1 MKVIIKAISN
11 RKVVLILF
19 VMFAVF
25 ASMQSYVQKERT
37 YGDSET
43 KYTNYNNYV
52 VFEQSFIHLTEHK
65 DLYQPYPREQWD
77 LYKYS
82 PTFSLFFGIFAIFPD
97 AVGLNLWN
105 LLNAIVLLLA
115 VYYLPKFDNLQK
127 GLMLIICLIELMTSM
142 QNEQSNALIAGLIIL
157 SFGLLEKQ
165 NYVLATFCVIFSI
178 YIKIF
183 GIVGF
188 ALFLFYPQKWKLVLY
203 SIGWLLV
210 LLVLPLLLVGYDQ
223 LKFLYTSWGQLL
235 SSDHSASYGYSVMG
249 WMHSWF
255 GFEINKL
262 MVVISGAT
270 IFLIPFLRI
279 DMYKKY
285 LFRFLALASVLLW
298 MVIFNHKAESPTFI
312 LAMAGVS
319 LWFITSEKSTLNII
333 LFVSAFV
340 FTSLS
345 PTDIFPRF
353 LRDQFVTPL
362 MLKVFPCIM
371 IWMKIIYDM
380 SILKYKELAY

>member
-183 GIVGF
+183 GVVGF
-188 ALFLFYPQKWKLVLY
+188 AFFLFYPHKWKLVLY

-255 GFEINKL
+255 GFETNKL

-312 LAMAGVS
+312 IAMAGVS
-319 LWFITSEKSTLNII
+319 LWFITSEKSTLNIF

>member
-312 LAMAGVS
+312 IAMAGVS